1 MPGQLTTHALDTSS
15 GSPAG
20 GLRYR
25 LFQFQGD
32 FASQRIAIAEGVTG
46 SNGRS
51 PTPILEGRDM
61 VSGAYCLEF
70 DAESYFKTVRQD
82 PVDGFLGLVPIN
94 FRITDPDAHYH
105 VPLILSPFGYS
116 TYRGS

>member
-1 MPGQLTTHALDTSS
+1 VPGQLTTHVLDTSS

-20 GLRYR
+20 GLRFT
-25 LFQFQGD
+25 LFRFQTG
-32 FASQRIAIAEGVTG
+32 FASHRNAIAEGVTG

-51 PTPILEGRDM
+51 PGPILADRKM
-61 VSGAYCLEF
+61 VAGAYCLEF
-70 DAESYFKTVRQD
+70 DAESYFKAVRQD
-82 PVDGFLGLVPIN
+82 PVEGFLGLVPIN
-94 FRITDPDAHYH
+94 FRIIDPETHYH